1 MDATAG
7 LLNQSS
13 LETGVSVLK
22 TMSVPNLQAP
32 NQQGPMLLEQ
42 SFAMG
47 DESIQILQ
55 ANHSLDSLDAGPHLM
70 QTNASSSGAGKTAPS
85 TKRNRK
91 KSKIVQ

>member
-1 MDATAG
+1 MDVTGG

-13 LETGVSVLK
+13 LETGMSVLK

-42 SFAMG
+42 SFALG

-55 ANHSLDSLDAGPHLM
+55 ANHSVDSLDADPHMM
-70 QTNASSSGAGKTAPS
+70 QTNACSSGAGKTSMS
-85 TKRNRK
+85 TRRNRK